1 MQRSDD
7 CCKKGTFSTDGLK
20 DRNPL
25 PAGKNTAEPGDALG
39 EFGLSLAEVA
49 RQGGVTS
56 SAITNFGYI
65 VPVCVPW

>member
-1 MQRSDD
+1 M
-7 CCKKGTFSTDGLK
+7 
-20 DRNPL
+20 
-25 PAGKNTAEPGDALG
+25 E

-56 SAITNFGYI
+56 SAMTNFGYI

>member
-1 MQRSDD
+1 M
-7 CCKKGTFSTDGLK
+7 
-20 DRNPL
+20 
-25 PAGKNTAEPGDALG
+25 G